1 MRQPLRWYDY
11 IPISIYWFA
20 LTTRSQVLT
29 PLVIPLLVQQFVG
42 DAAKGAYVGQIRLWA
57 LMAALLVQ
65 ALMGILSDR
74 STSRWGRRRP
84 FIAAGTLA
92 QVIVL
97 AMVGFTAGLSGLQ
110 GYWVLF
116 FLYILSMVASDT
128 AHAATQ
134 GLIPDLVPEEQRGT
148 AAGVKALLE
157 VPFPLIFVSFVV
169 GKLVSS
175 GNLWGAL
182 IAVMVVLVVCMVVAM
197 LAREKPLKKVPFPM
211 DWRPFLRLVVM
222 VGAFTLIILAM
233 GEATKAVLRTPFALS
248 SELSQALVGFFGFV
262 AMAVAIALG
271 VAASIRIGI
280 GSDARKHPSFT
291 WWVVCRLAFLV
302 PAFNLAGF
310 VIFFLQER
318 FVGMEAEKAAG
329 PAATAVMIVGVF
341 VLLTALPSGWLA
353 DRVGK
358 KLLIAVSCL
367 LGALGTFTL
376 LAIPEVFVLYVGA
389 ALLGAS
395 LGLFYSANWA
405 LGTEIVPR
413 EQAGRYLGLS
423 NLAGA
428 GAGAIGAY
436 IGGPI
441 ADQMGYVLLFAIYGT
456 LFLISLLALIGIK
469 EPRAVGSA

>member
-1 MRQPLRWYDY
+1 MRWYDF

-42 DAAKGAYVGQIRLWA
+42 DEAKGAYVGQIRLWA

-65 ALMGILSDR
+65 ALMGMLSDR

-84 FIAAGTLA
+84 FIAGGTLA
-92 QVIVL
+92 QLVVL
-97 AMVGFTAGLSGLQ
+97 TLIGFTAGLSGLQ

-116 FLYILSMVASDT
+116 GLYILSMVASDT

-157 VPFPLIFVSFVV
+157 VPFPLIFVSFVI
-169 GKLVSS
+169 GKLVST

-182 IAVMVVLVVCMVVAM
+182 IVVMVVLVVCMLVTM
-197 LAREKPLKKVPFPM
+197 LVRERPLKQIPFPI
-211 DWRPFLRLVVM
+211 DWKPFLRLVAM

-233 GEATKAVLRTPFALS
+233 GAATKGVLRSPLALS
-248 SELSQALVGFFGFV
+248 SNTAQAFVGFLGFL
-262 AMAVAIALG
+262 AMTVAIALG

-280 GSDARKHPSFT
+280 GSDVRRYPSFT

-310 VIFFLQER
+310 VVFFLQER
-318 FVGMEAEKAAG
+318 FVGMDGERAAG

-358 KLLIAVSCL
+358 KLLVAASCV

-376 LAIPEVFVLYVGA
+376 LVVPEVVVLYVGA
-389 ALLGAS
+389 ALIGAS

-405 LGTEIVPR
+405 LGTEIVPK

-456 LFLISLLALIGIK
+456 LFLVSALALIGIR
-469 EPRAVGSA
+469 ETRSSRAA